1 MGKKGDMM
9 DGILWSA
16 SIAQNKNEYP
26 VISDYPETLQ
36 TILKEFIRVWQLP
49 EQAIPSKK
57 QYSQYKEWVLELTNL
72 ESLCSKNIAKIM
84 DLSLERYNSSGMN
97 FVISRPRAIKNLI
110 IDAVAKYK
118 RDVESKQQELK
129 TKTNGIETK
138 ESTVSS
144 DRISS
149 LRNSLKED

>member
-1 MGKKGDMM
+1 MGKKGDLM
-9 DGILWSA
+9 DGILWGA
-16 SIAQNKNEYP
+16 SIGEKKNEYV

-36 TILKEFIRVWQLP
+36 TILREFIRVWQLP
-49 EQAIPSKK
+49 EQAIPSKR
-57 QYSQYKEWVLELTNL
+57 QESQYKEWILELINL
-72 ESLCSKNIAKIM
+72 ESLCSKNVAKIM

-97 FVISRPRAIKNLI
+97 FVISRPRAIKSLV

-118 RDVESKQQELK
+118 RDVESKQRELESK
-129 TKTNGIETK
+129 INETEIK